1 MTFSLRGEKIPSDG
15 GGKAGVKKISWQCS
29 RRINVC

>member
-29 RRINVC
+29 RRIHVC